1 MSIGIIVNSACVLI
15 GGLLGSFFG
24 RLLPV
29 NMRESLYGLFGYCS
43 IIIGIILLQNIK
55 SMPAVTLALILGTII
70 GEALRIEDQIN
81 FASLRLKTLIERI
94 TNTAA
99 ADNDAYISRFVGLLM
114 LFCTGSTGILGA
126 IGEGVN
132 GDSTVLLTKSVM
144 DIFAAFAFAA
154 HMGPMIACIAI
165 PQFLFFSIL
174 FWSAG
179 FIMPLTDPLMIGDF
193 MACGGILAI
202 ITGFRICELKD
213 FRVANTLPALFIVMP
228 LSYLWR
234 TYC

>member
-1 MSIGIIVNSACVLI
+1 
-15 GGLLGSFFG
+15 
-24 RLLPV
+24 
-29 NMRESLYGLFGYCS
+29 
-43 IIIGIILLQNIK
+43 
-55 SMPAVTLALILGTII
+55 MPAVTLALILGTII

-193 MACGGILAI
+193 MACGGILRRETAI
-202 ITGFRICELKD
+202 PRPPRWPAAQPICAGSFFSFAPTCFSSWD
-213 FRVANTLPALFIVMP
+213 ASPCRRCSVWDPTLRSAASEDVC
-228 LSYLWR
+228 
-234 TYC
+234 TT

>member
-29 NMRESLYGLFGYCS
+29 KMRESLYGLFGYCS

-144 DIFAAFAFAA
+144 DNFCSICFCCSYGSYDRLYRNPPVSFFQHPLLECRLHHAAYR
-154 HMGPMIACIAI
+154 
-165 PQFLFFSIL
+165 SSDD
-174 FWSAG
+174 W
-179 FIMPLTDPLMIGDF
+179 
-193 MACGGILAI
+193 
-202 ITGFRICELKD
+202 
-213 FRVANTLPALFIVMP
+213 
-228 LSYLWR
+228 
-234 TYC
+234 

>member
-1 MSIGIIVNSACVLI
+1 
-15 GGLLGSFFG
+15 
-24 RLLPV
+24 
-29 NMRESLYGLFGYCS
+29 
-43 IIIGIILLQNIK
+43 
-55 SMPAVTLALILGTII
+55 
-70 GEALRIEDQIN
+70 
-81 FASLRLKTLIERI
+81 
-94 TNTAA
+94 
-99 ADNDAYISRFVGLLM
+99 M

-132 GDSTVLLTKSVM
+132 GDSTVLLTNLLWTFLQHLLLLLIWVLCLPVS
-144 DIFAAFAFAA
+144 
-154 HMGPMIACIAI
+154 AI

-179 FIMPLTDPLMIGDF
+179 FIMPLTDSLMIGDF

>member
-1 MSIGIIVNSACVLI
+1 
-15 GGLLGSFFG
+15 
-24 RLLPV
+24 
-29 NMRESLYGLFGYCS
+29 
-43 IIIGIILLQNIK
+43 
-55 SMPAVTLALILGTII
+55 MPAVTLALILGTII

-99 ADNDAYISRFVGLLM
+99 ADNDTYISRFVGLLM

-179 FIMPLTDPLMIGDF
+179 FIMPLTAPLMIGDF

-213 FRVANTLPALFIVMP
+213 FRIANTLPALFIVMP

>member
-15 GGLLGSFFG
+15 GGLFGSFFG
-24 RLLPV
+24 RLLPAK
-29 NMRESLYGLFGYCS
+29 MRESLYGLFGYCS
-43 IIIGIILLQNIK
+43 IIGIILLQNIK

-81 FASLRLKTLIERI
+81 FASLRLKTFIERL
-94 TNTAA
+94 TNTAT

-144 DIFAAFAFAA
+144 DILQ
-154 HMGPMIACIAI
+154 HLLLLLIWG
-165 PQFLFFSIL
+165 L
-174 FWSAG
+174 
-179 FIMPLTDPLMIGDF
+179 
-193 MACGGILAI
+193 
-202 ITGFRICELKD
+202 
-213 FRVANTLPALFIVMP
+213 
-228 LSYLWR
+228 
-234 TYC
+234 

>member
-29 NMRESLYGLFGYCS
+29 KMRESLYGLFGYCS

-55 SMPAVTLALILGTII
+55 SMPSVTLALILGTII

-94 TNTAA
+94 TNAAA

-154 HMGPMIACIAI
+154 HMGPMI
-165 PQFLFFSIL
+165 
-174 FWSAG
+174 
-179 FIMPLTDPLMIGDF
+179 IMPLTDPLMIGDF

>member
-15 GGLLGSFFG
+15 GGLLGSFLG
-24 RLLPV
+24 RLLPTQ
-29 NMRESLYGLFGYCS
+29 MRESLYGLFGYCS

-55 SMPAVTLALILGTII
+55 SMPAVTLALIVGTII
-70 GEALRIEDQIN
+70 GEALRIEDQIK
-81 FASLRLKTLIERI
+81 FVSLKLKIYIERLI
-94 TNTAA
+94 NTAT
-99 ADNDAYISRFVGLLM
+99 ADNDTYIRRFVGLLM

-165 PQFLFFSIL
+165 PQFLFFSLL
-174 FWSAG
+174 FWSAS

-213 FRVANTLPALFIVMP
+213 FRIANTLPALFIVMP

-234 TYC
+234 TYF

>member
-1 MSIGIIVNSACVLI
+1 
-15 GGLLGSFFG
+15 
-24 RLLPV
+24 
-29 NMRESLYGLFGYCS
+29 
-43 IIIGIILLQNIK
+43 
-55 SMPAVTLALILGTII
+55 
-70 GEALRIEDQIN
+70 
-81 FASLRLKTLIERI
+81 
-94 TNTAA
+94 
-99 ADNDAYISRFVGLLM
+99 
-114 LFCTGSTGILGA
+114 
-126 IGEGVN
+126 
-132 GDSTVLLTKSVM
+132 
-144 DIFAAFAFAA
+144 
-154 HMGPMIACIAI
+154 MIACIAI

-174 FWSAG
+174 AG

>member
-24 RLLPV
+24 RLLPAK
-29 NMRESLYGLFGYCS
+29 MRESLYGLFGYCS

-70 GEALRIEDQIN
+70 GEALR
-81 FASLRLKTLIERI
+81 LKTLIERL

-99 ADNDAYISRFVGLLM
+99 ADNDAYISRFVGLLV

>member
-29 NMRESLYGLFGYCS
+29 KMRESLYGLFGYCS

-81 FASLRLKTLIERI
+81 FASLRLKTLIER
-94 TNTAA
+94 
-99 ADNDAYISRFVGLLM
+99 
-114 LFCTGSTGILGA
+114 
-126 IGEGVN
+126 EGVN

-174 FWSAG
+174 AG

>member
-29 NMRESLYGLFGYCS
+29 KMRESLYGLFGYCS

-81 FASLRLKTLIERI
+81 FASLRLKTLIERL

-114 LFCTGSTGILGA
+114 LSNVAKIDFADFVDAMAGLVTAVFIVLTCNIVTGI
-126 IGEGVN
+126 
-132 GDSTVLLTKSVM
+132 
-144 DIFAAFAFAA
+144 
-154 HMGPMIACIAI
+154 
-165 PQFLFFSIL
+165 
-174 FWSAG
+174 
-179 FIMPLTDPLMIGDF
+179 MIGF
-193 MACGGILAI
+193 ATLVIGRLVSGEWRKLNIGTVVIAVALVTFYAGGSAI
-202 ITGFRICELKD
+202 
-213 FRVANTLPALFIVMP
+213 
-228 LSYLWR
+228 
-234 TYC
+234 

>member
-1 MSIGIIVNSACVLI
+1 MSIGIIINSACVLV

-24 RLLPV
+24 RLLPEK
-29 NMRESLYGLFGYCS
+29 MRESLYGLFGYCS
-43 IIIGIILLQNIK
+43 IIIGIILLQNII

-81 FASLRLKTLIERI
+81 FASLKLKNFIERL
-94 TNTAA
+94 TNTVSS
-99 ADNDAYISRFVGLLM
+99 DNDAYITKFVGLLM

-154 HMGPMIACIAI
+154 HMGPMIACIAV
-165 PQFLFFSIL
+165 PQFIFFSLL
-174 FWSAG
+174 FWSAS
-179 FIMPLTDPLMIGDF
+179 FIMPLTNPQMIGDF

-202 ITGFRICELKD
+202 ITGFRICELKQ

-228 LSYLWR
+228 LSQLWR
-234 TYC
+234 TFF

>member
-29 NMRESLYGLFGYCS
+29 KMRESLYGLFGYCS

-55 SMPAVTLALILGTII
+55 SMPAVTLALILG
-70 GEALRIEDQIN
+70 
-81 FASLRLKTLIERI
+81 

>member
-1 MSIGIIVNSACVLI
+1 MESSSIQPAYLSA
-15 GGLLGSFFG
+15 
-24 RLLPV
+24 
-29 NMRESLYGLFGYCS
+29 
-43 IIIGIILLQNIK
+43 
-55 SMPAVTLALILGTII
+55 LALILGTII

-174 FWSAG
+174 AG